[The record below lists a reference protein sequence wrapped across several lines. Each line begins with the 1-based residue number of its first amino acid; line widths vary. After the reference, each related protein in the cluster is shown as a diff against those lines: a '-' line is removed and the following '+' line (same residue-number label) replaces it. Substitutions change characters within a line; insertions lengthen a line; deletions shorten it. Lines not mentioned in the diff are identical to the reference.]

1 MSFGFINLRDWL
13 FACLTLGVLPLA
25 LAQSAGPGQQIIF
38 SSPDGGTVSNVL
50 PPVVQA
56 PAPEESADPSA
67 TPSVSVFQSLD
78 PTPSTPLM
86 VTVSRPRPQKT
97 EDPGKSLKL
106 LTPAQVMG
114 VQTIRQ
120 IFGMPDRD
128 SLRLGG
134 PTNSNGGG
142 GNTNY
147 TYSDDSSSDDSQ
159 WAKFLSENMGENTSG
174 SNQTGNSQSMLSGFF
189 ASTPRRGFFDDPD
202 KSADNSVFNAS
213 PAAGPPAQSL
223 GWDSFTQPAT
233 TPEAGSPQNVSSF
246 GSGAGSQSPFALPK
260 ESTPETLPQ
269 LPSLPSV
276 SGQNYTPPPVTP
288 SWEPKPPPWL
298 SPVPAPGT
306 MPQRKF

>member
-1 MSFGFINLRDWL
+1 MIFGFINLRAWL

-38 SSPDGGTVSNVL
+38 SSPEGGTVSNVL

-67 TPSVSVFQSLD
+67 TPSVSIFQSLD
-78 PTPSTPLM
+78 PTPSTPLIVM
-86 VTVSRPRPQKT
+86 VSRPKPQKT
-97 EDPGKSLKL
+97 EDPEKSLKL

-114 VQTIRQ
+114 VQTIQQ

-134 PTNSNGGG
+134 STNSTGGG

-147 TYSDDSSSDDSQ
+147 TYSDESSSDDSQ
-159 WAKFLSENMGENTSG
+159 WAKFLSENLGENTSS

-189 ASTPRRGFFDDPD
+189 ASTPHRGFFDSQDQ
-202 KSADNSVFNAS
+202 SADDTAFGAS
-213 PAAGPPAQSL
+213 PAAGPAAPSL
-223 GWDSFTQPAT
+223 GWDSFAQPAV

-246 GSGAGSQSPFALPK
+246 GSGAGSQSAFALPK
-260 ESTPETLPQ
+260 NTAPETLPQ
-269 LPSLPSV
+269 LPSLPSPGDTILGAKTSSV
-276 SGQNYTPPPVTP
+276 AFPGAGARNHAAAKILTV
-288 SWEPKPPPWL
+288 L
-298 SPVPAPGT
+298 NVPT
-306 MPQRKF
+306 